1 MIRYASQIRAV
12 QDSGRKTAMKPA
24 FVTTRLC
31 RAPALHIA
39 SDNAIM
45 CDMLTHCKVYAG
57 LQMRRATS
65 LSHAV
70 LLPVYALF
78 VTIML
83 RTRTQP
89 ALAFQ
94 HQQATLTFNRL
105 SIRSALALLS
115 LYPTWKRVSS
125 SLDSRLPDIKQFQ
138 RTSYTKI
145 PQGLTTSS
153 SSLVDRWMRS
163 ILTRSHTLA

>member
-1 MIRYASQIRAV
+1 
-12 QDSGRKTAMKPA
+12 MKPA

-31 RAPALHIA
+31 RAPASHIA

-105 SIRSALALLS
+105 SIRSALALLFVPHVETCFK
-115 LYPTWKRVSS
+115 LPRLQTAGHQTVSTYE
-125 SLDSRLPDIKQFQ
+125 LHQNTTRAYHIVI
-138 RTSYTKI
+138 I
-145 PQGLTTSS
+145 P
-153 SSLVDRWMRS
+153 R
-163 ILTRSHTLA
+163 